1 MSKIIP
7 YFEVEGT
14 RYEIKKT
21 IWLTT
26 EYNKLREQS
35 EITNEEKEKVIEFNR
50 LIANLKKFTEKEE
63 ACWEELCENPTE
75 ENYRAYNMF
84 KNIRDTAV
92 MDYNKFIARDDTI
105 AKTTKQTVD
114 ILEKVAIKG
123 IAEQYFS
130 LNEKEAKPIWEKF
143 VEQIGNHDVVAEWLF
158 AMMECLFGESEEKA
172 ENNDFLSQLREERA
186 KKSLRNSFPKR

>member
-14 RYEIKKT
+14 RYEIIKT
-21 IWLTT
+21 IWLTK

-35 EITNEEKEKVIEFNR
+35 NITNEEKEKVVEFNR

-63 ACWEELCENPTE
+63 ACWEELCENPTDD
-75 ENYRAYNMF
+75 NYRAYNMF
-84 KNIRDTAV
+84 KDIRDKAV
-92 MDYNKFIARDDTI
+92 IEYNKFIAGDDTI

-143 VEQIGNHDVVAEWLF
+143 VEQTGNHDVVAEWLF
-158 AMMECLFGESEEKA
+158 AMMDCLFGEEEK
-172 ENNDFLSQLREERA
+172 EDNNDFLSQLRKEKA
-186 KKSLRNSFPKR
+186 NKSIRKSFPKR